1 MLKRPVEKHWNWRA
15 PPEPFPPTPGA
26 SGGFIAP
33 SGGGKTTTM
42 ISLILGPYKGVFN
55 ELHIYSPSVHLD
67 SAYDVLQGSF
77 AKSLD
82 DATFHEDFDMSH
94 LSSVLE
100 RQKHKIQEL
109 KKATSH
115 KYLPQ
120 VLVIIDDFADR
131 PDVIHQNGN
140 IFATLFTKGGHYGV
154 STWVSS
160 RKLRSIATTARVN
173 FRFACIWRLRNQKEI
188 DSLLEELSALHPV
201 KTLRA
206 MYEQA
211 LEESF
216 SFWYINFIAK
226 KKSEMF
232 HVRFD
237 YHQVLGEEETKNDDA
252 ADQSVG

>member
-1 MLKRPVEKHWNWRA
+1 
-15 PPEPFPPTPGA
+15 
-26 SGGFIAP
+26 
-33 SGGGKTTTM
+33 M
-42 ISLILGPYKGVFN
+42 ISLIVGPYKGVFN
-55 ELHIYSPSVHLD
+55 ELHTYSPSVHLD
-67 SAYDVLQGSF
+67 SAYDVLQGNF

-82 DATFHEDFDMSH
+82 DATFHEDFDVSH
-94 LSSVLE
+94 LAGVLE
-100 RQKHKIQEL
+100 KQKNRIQEM
-109 KKATSH
+109 KKATSR

-140 IFATLFTKGGHYGV
+140 IFATLFPKGRHYGV

-160 RKLRSIATTARVN
+160 QKLRSIATIDRVN

-201 KTLRA
+201 KVLRS

-211 LEESF
+211 LEEPF

-237 YHQVLGEEETKNDDA
+237 YHQLLGKEEAKNDVA
-252 ADQSVG
+252 PDQIVG